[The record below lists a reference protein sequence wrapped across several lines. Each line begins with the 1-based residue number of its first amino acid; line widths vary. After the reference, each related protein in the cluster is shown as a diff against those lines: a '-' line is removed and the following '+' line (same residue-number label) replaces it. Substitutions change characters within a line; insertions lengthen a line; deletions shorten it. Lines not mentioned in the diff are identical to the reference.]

1 MTYEELEEKRKK
13 YEFYFRINFSKQF
26 ALNYSMRES
35 FKEYNDLIYHEI
47 ASYVNWKLKN
57 KLDSINSAIGINGFW
72 ELENGRRVSEVVLVN
87 FLGGSEVIGKV
98 KIGLDRRV
106 LSIAEDCI
114 KLTEA
119 HLDKKIKEKNRE
131 QIGQVLVGNFV

>member
-1 MTYEELEEKRKK
+1 MTYEELEENRKK

-35 FKEYNDLIYHEI
+35 FKEYNDLIHHEI

-57 KLDSINSAIGINGFW
+57 KLDSINSAIEINGFW
-72 ELENGRRVSEVVLVN
+72 ELENGQRVSPVVLID
-87 FLGGSEVIGKV
+87 FSGDYEIIGKV

-114 KLTEA
+114 KLTEP
-119 HLDKKIKEKNRE
+119 HLDKKIEEKNRE
-131 QIGQVLVGNFV
+131 ITRQVLVRNFV